1 LNRTLF
7 KESVL
12 LDKTPQNMIT
22 NTRLPA
28 LSVAKLIRQKR
39 LKKLGKSPG
48 SLPPTLPATL
58 EGTHFSWNPI
68 YNAPENYSFN

>member
-12 LDKTPQNMIT
+12 LDKTPQNMT
-22 NTRLPA
+22 SNSRLPV

-39 LKKLGKSPG
+39 LKKLGRSPG

-58 EGTHFSWNPI
+58 EGVPFSWNPI